1 MATLTTAATLHV
13 HGPLEAALAPETLQ
27 SLPTDAL
34 REFLFARRWFG
45 AKGRTPTSIR
55 ITDVVPLRW
64 ESLRAAIALIEV
76 GFDDGRPQ
84 RYQLPL
90 AVRRDDAPASAGPA
104 PRAILARAESEQE
117 HGVVFDATEDESF
130 RRQLAAAIEHSASF
144 ASGAVRWIAEPV
156 EDHAAGLGAITGTKV
171 IASEQSNT
179 SIIFGD
185 RAILKLFRRLEAGEN
200 PDVEISRFLTLHTP
214 FRNSPPLLG
223 TLRIEHADGTA
234 SVTGML
240 QQFLPGSMDAW
251 AWALTS
257 SRAYFAAS
265 ADAEPTNPFRADAE
279 RLGTITR
286 DLHEALASPAAHDDP
301 AFAPVPITAHDLAE
315 WAERV
320 RRSAVEALTQ
330 LQDRLA
336 SGAIPADR
344 MPEAKVI
351 ARRRED
357 YVNHI
362 LALGAS
368 LGASLGSRIRHH
380 GDYHLGQVL
389 RAADGDFMIIDF
401 EGEPARPLA
410 ERRAPHSALRDV
422 AGMLRSFAYAA
433 ATLATELK
441 DALPPRVLEPRA
453 FYWERDAREAF
464 LQGYLRD
471 PHASFLP
478 GSQRA
483 IEQILTLFET
493 EKVFY
498 ELSYEL
504 NNRPEWVWIPLRGI
518 SKLLVAGPG
527 GR

>member
-1 MATLTTAATLHV
+1 MATMTAPATLRV

-27 SLPTDAL
+27 AIPADAL
-34 REFLFARRWFG
+34 RDFLLARRWFG
-45 AKGRTPTSIR
+45 AKGRAPRSIG
-55 ITDVVPLRW
+55 ITAAVQLRW
-64 ESLRAAIALIEV
+64 EALRAAIAIIEV
-76 GFDDGRPQ
+76 AFDGGRVE

-90 AVRRDDAPASAGPA
+90 AVRRDDAGPAAGPA
-104 PRAILARAESEQE
+104 PRAVLARAESEHE
-117 HGVVFDATEDESF
+117 HGVVFDATEDAGF
-130 RRQLAAAIEHSASF
+130 RRQLGAAIEHSASF
-144 ASGAVRWIAEPV
+144 ASGATRWVAEPV
-156 EDHAAGLGAITGTKV
+156 EDHAAGLGAIAETRV
-171 IASEQSNT
+171 VASEQSNT

-185 RAILKLFRRLEAGEN
+185 RAILKIFRRLEAGEN

-223 TLRIEHADGTA
+223 TLRLEHEDGTS

-251 AWALTS
+251 AWALQS
-257 SRAYFAAS
+257 SRAYFGAPPD
-265 ADAEPTNPFRADAE
+265 ADPANPFRADAE
-279 RLGTITR
+279 RLGSITR
-286 DLHEALASPAAHDDP
+286 DLHEALASPAAHGDP
-301 AFAPVPITAHDLAE
+301 AFTPVPITAHDLAE
-315 WAERV
+315 WAEHV
-320 RRSAVEALTQ
+320 RLGAVEAMAL

-336 SGAIPADR
+336 SGAIPTDR
-344 MPEAKVI
+344 IPEAKVV
-351 ARRRED
+351 ARRRDD

-368 LGASLGSRIRHH
+368 LGASLGQRIRHH

-389 RAADGDFMIIDF
+389 RTADGDFMIIDF

-433 ATLATELK
+433 ATLATQMR
-441 DALPPRVLEPRA
+441 DSLPPRVLEPRA
-453 FYWERDAREAF
+453 FYWERDARDAF

-478 GSQRA
+478 GSRKA
-483 IEQILTLFET
+483 IEQLLTLFET

-504 NNRPEWVWIPLRGI
+504 NNRPDWVWIPLRGI
-518 SKLLVAGPG
+518 SKLLVAPG
-527 GR
+527 GQ